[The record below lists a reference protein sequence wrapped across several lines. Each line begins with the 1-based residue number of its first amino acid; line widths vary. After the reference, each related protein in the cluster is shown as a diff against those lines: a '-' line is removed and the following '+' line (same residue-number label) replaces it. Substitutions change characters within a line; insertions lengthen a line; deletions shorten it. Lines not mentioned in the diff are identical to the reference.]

1 MRKLQVPN
9 AFALEPRGELLI
21 KEPHSWLEK
30 KDEERRPS
38 SQSYAEVV
46 RHGLKGGRQT
56 SKKPPIFSSADG
68 DNADDKYDKSGGWWQ
83 KTNLTWKRHNPGAK
97 NTW

>member
-1 MRKLQVPN
+1 MV
-9 AFALEPRGELLI
+9 

-68 DNADDKYDKSGGWWQ
+68 DNASDKYDKKWWMVA
-83 KTNLTWKRHNPGAK
+83 KTKPHFEKTKSWCKEHLVSKK
-97 NTW
+97 N